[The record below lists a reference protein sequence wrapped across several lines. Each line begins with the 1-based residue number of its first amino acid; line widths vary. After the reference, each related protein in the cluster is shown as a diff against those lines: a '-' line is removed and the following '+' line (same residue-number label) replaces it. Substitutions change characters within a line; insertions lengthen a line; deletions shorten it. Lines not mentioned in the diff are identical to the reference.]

1 MQPDAALLPRVE
13 TYVPA
18 GHAMQSDDSS
28 LPTDATYRP
37 TPHAMQDV
45 AAVWLW

>member
-1 MQPDAALLPRVE
+1 
-13 TYVPA
+13 
-18 GHAMQSDDSS
+18 MQSDDSS
-28 LPTDATYRP
+28 FPTDATYRP